1 LKEIQN
7 NVEFLLGE
15 IRSGKTGRDKI
26 ITQLYSDGKLRGSIL
41 SVILKMGGSKEDF
54 DDIFSIA
61 LMQFVKTVMKR
72 KDLVINYDLNTYITS
87 IAKYTLLAQLKS
99 KNKNT
104 TQLVDANTV
113 MTENP
118 ENLVI
123 KKDEMTLLH
132 SLLETLGKNCKEV
145 LLLWGNGYKMRD
157 IADIIGY
164 KSEEMAKK
172 KKYQCF
178 KTLLIYLEQN
188 PEIKKSLR

>member
-1 LKEIQN
+1 M
-7 NVEFLLGE
+7 
-15 IRSGKTGRDKI
+15 
-26 ITQLYSDGKLRGSIL
+26 GS
-41 SVILKMGGSKEDF
+41 
-54 DDIFSIA
+54 
-61 LMQFVKTVMKR
+61 
-72 KDLVINYDLNTYITS
+72 NT
-87 IAKYTLLAQLKS
+87 L
-99 KNKNT
+99 
-104 TQLVDANTV
+104 
-113 MTENP
+113 
-118 ENLVI
+118 
-123 KKDEMTLLH
+123 KDEMTLLH